1 MMVQSNIPE
10 ECEPAGTDPQAES
23 LWAAE
28 IERRAREVADGKV
41 SLIDVAEVHAEIARH
56 LRTQEGT

>member
-1 MMVQSNIPE
+1 MVVRLNIPD

-41 SLIDVAEVHAEIARH
+41 SLIDAANVHAEIARR
-56 LRTQEGT
+56 LRTQDGT